1 MLLRFLDSYEAIEF
15 AVQDIVTPAVSID
28 QATMSKSVNSVCR
41 VADLADGGANQATLA
56 ASANSVILTASEN
69 EAA

>member
-28 QATMSKSVNSVCR
+28 RATMAKSVNSVCR
-41 VADLADGGANQATLA
+41 ISDLADGGANQATLA